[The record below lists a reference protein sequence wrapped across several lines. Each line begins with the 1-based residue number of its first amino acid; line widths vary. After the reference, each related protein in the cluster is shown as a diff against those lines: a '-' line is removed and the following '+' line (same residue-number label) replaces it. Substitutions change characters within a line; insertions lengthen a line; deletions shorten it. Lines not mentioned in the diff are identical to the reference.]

1 MQPSFLS
8 NKRVKFMHELSITQS
23 IVDTAIEY
31 AKKENASKVLS
42 LKVEIGALSGV
53 VADAVEF
60 CYESVT
66 QGTLLDGTLLVIDW
80 IEAKGK
86 CPECGHE
93 QVIENYFGICDE
105 CGALALEVMCGEE
118 LRIKE
123 LEVE

>member
-1 MQPSFLS
+1 
-8 NKRVKFMHELSITQS
+8 MHELSITQS

-31 AKKENASKVLS
+31 AQKEQVSKVLE
-42 LKVEIGALSGV
+42 LRVEIGALSGV
-53 VADAVEF
+53 VPDAVEF
-60 CYESVT
+60 CYSSVT
-66 QGTLLDGTLLVIDW
+66 QGTLLDGTPLVIDW

-93 QVIENYFGICDE
+93 QIIDNYFNTCE
-105 CGALALEVMCGEE
+105 KCGGLALEVICGEE